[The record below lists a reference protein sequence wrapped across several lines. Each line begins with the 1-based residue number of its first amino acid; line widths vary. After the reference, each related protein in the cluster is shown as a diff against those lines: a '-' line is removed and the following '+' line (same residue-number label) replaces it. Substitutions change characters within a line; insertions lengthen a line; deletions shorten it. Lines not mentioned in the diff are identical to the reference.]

1 MITSTNKVRPMRPV
15 IRSWIVQQLSI
26 PTKGKM
32 PNPFTD
38 IGIGLTESA
47 QNEIYKVFSTEYM
60 GAAEFEWGAFQK
72 TLSKMWDDKDLVH
85 EVIEFYLHDI
95 TKEDLLDPECDG
107 PPIKMYY
114 VGNSLKMDSHVNN
127 VRKNLN
133 RLISSY
139 EKYGRYIQVT
149 KADNG
154 SMFKAIYDINGDGE
168 CYRNEDIKG
177 WLCFDNHYAVFLDDK
192 DGKTMSK
199 RFFRLFRSK

>member
-1 MITSTNKVRPMRPV
+1 MIRK
-15 IRSWIVQQLSI
+15 RSWLVQQLCT
-26 PTKGKM
+26 PMKGKM
-32 PNPFTD
+32 PNPFTN

-47 QNEIYKVFSTEYM
+47 QKEIHKVFTTNYM
-60 GAAEFEWGAFQK
+60 GAAEFEWGAFQE
-72 TLSKMWDDKDLVH
+72 TLSDMWDSKDLVH

-95 TKEDLLDPECDG
+95 TEEDLLDPNCG

-114 VGNSLKMDSHVNN
+114 VGNSQEIDYHVDC
-127 VRKNLN
+127 VRNNLN

-139 EKYGRYIQVT
+139 EKYDTYVQIT
-149 KADNG
+149 KADHG
-154 SMFKAIYDINGDGE
+154 TMFRAIYDISDDNGWSKDE
-168 CYRNEDIKG
+168 SIKG